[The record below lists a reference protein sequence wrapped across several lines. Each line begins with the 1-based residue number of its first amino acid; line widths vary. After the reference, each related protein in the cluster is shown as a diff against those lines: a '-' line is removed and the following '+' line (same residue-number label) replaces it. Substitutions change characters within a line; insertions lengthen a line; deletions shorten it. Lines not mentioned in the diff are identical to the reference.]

1 MIHQP
6 RGRARPDARSGGSLR
21 FSLVALLLLISGT
34 IAPHGNAGAQP
45 SLKDIGAPGA
55 AILFGNPSL
64 ERGGFNYLQI
74 GAQVPSPGGAVPAAE
89 SGTVLFVQR
98 ASAFGSRQFGGAKE
112 VVALAHDDGFVSVYS
127 GAAFIAARLASTGK
141 MNAYDSVGRVAADGR
156 DGQAQYTIRLYD
168 GSSAVWINPAL
179 FAGAIDDKLPPR
191 IEQIAL
197 QGSGGIFYAENG
209 GMPRKS
215 AKESA
220 QKIPQGE
227 YVLSVSA
234 SDGPAGKGSISGVFR
249 LKLLFNGTVAID
261 KKFDAARAAEGGL
274 SFLGLEAP
282 SANCL
287 DREGRI
293 VLGRQFIPRGKNT
306 LDLTV
311 FDFAGNSARY
321 AWSFTTE

>member
-1 MIHQP
+1 M
-6 RGRARPDARSGGSLR
+6 A
-21 FSLVALLLLISGT
+21 ISAA
-34 IAPHGNAGAQP
+34 IAPQGEAGAQP
-45 SLKDIGAPGA
+45 SLKAIDLSGA
-55 AILFGNPSL
+55 AILFGYPSL
-64 ERGGFNYLQI
+64 DRGGFNYLQM
-74 GAQVPSPGGAVPAAE
+74 GAAVDSPSGSVPAVE

-98 ASAFGSRQFGGAKE
+98 ASAFGARRFGGIKE
-112 VVALAHDDGFVSVYS
+112 AVALAHDDGFVSVYS
-127 GAAFIAARLASTGK
+127 GDTFIAAKPASTGK
-141 MNAYDSVGRVAADGR
+141 ISASESVGRVAADGR
-156 DGQAQYTIRLYD
+156 DGQAQYTVRLYD
-168 GSSAVWINPAL
+168 GSSEVWINPAL
-179 FAGAIDDKLPPR
+179 FTGAIDDKAPPR

-197 QGSGGIFYAENG
+197 QGSGGLYYAENG
-209 GMPRKS
+209 GAPRKS
-215 AKESA
+215 AKDSA

-234 SDGPAGKGSISGVFR
+234 SDAPAGKGSMSGVFR

-261 KKFDAARAAEGGL
+261 KKFDAARAVEGGL
-274 SFLGLEAP
+274 SFLGLDAP
-282 SANCL
+282 SASCL